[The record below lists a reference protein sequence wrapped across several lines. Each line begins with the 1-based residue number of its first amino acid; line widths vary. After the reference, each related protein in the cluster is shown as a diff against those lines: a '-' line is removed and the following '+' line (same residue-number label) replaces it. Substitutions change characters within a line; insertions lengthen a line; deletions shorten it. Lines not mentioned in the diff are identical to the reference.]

1 MANPEHLAKL
11 LESVGAWNDW
21 RKANTGVVPDLNGAD
36 LRGADLAGANLN
48 GVNLRGA
55 DFIWADLHSASLI
68 GACLGLAILRVAN
81 LVEADLRRADLR
93 GADLDGALLNGA
105 NLTEANLSNA
115 KLTGADFTGADS
127 EHLAKLKEGA
137 EAWNNWRKANPEIVP
152 DLHNANL
159 VGANVVGANLYAAN
173 LQRASLA
180 GANLNGADL
189 RRAKLALADLRAA
202 DLHGAD
208 LGWATLTGT
217 QLGEADLRS
226 AGLRGADLYGALL
239 NGAYLGEAN
248 LSNANLVGANLIG
261 ADLTRARICFTAFGD
276 NDLSDVRGL
285 ETVHHDGPSTIG
297 IDTIYRSQGKIPLA
311 FLRGAGVPD
320 NFIEY
325 MGSLT
330 GKALEFY
337 SCFISYSTKDQEFAD
352 RLYADLQN
360 KGVRCWFAPHD
371 IQAGKKIHEQIEEAI
386 RRYERLLLIL
396 SPNSMNSE
404 WVKTEI
410 RKARKRERTEKK
422 RVLFPVRLVS
432 FEAIRDWELFD
443 ADEGKDLAVEIREY
457 FIPDFS
463 DWK

>member
-1 MANPEHLAKL
+1 MANSEHLARI
-11 LESVGAWNDW
+11 LENVGAWNDW
-21 RKANTGVVPDLNGAD
+21 RKANAETVPGLREADLGRAHLSLANLSRAELNGAN
-36 LRGADLAGANLN
+36 LLGADLSGANLSRAN
-48 GVNLRGA
+48 LGGANLSGV
-55 DFIWADLHSASLI
+55 D
-68 GACLGLAILRVAN
+68 LRVAN
-81 LVEADLRRADLR
+81 L
-93 GADLDGALLNGA
+93 
-105 NLTEANLSNA
+105 TE
-115 KLTGADFTGADS
+115 
-127 EHLAKLKEGA
+127 
-137 EAWNNWRKANPEIVP
+137 
-152 DLHNANL
+152 
-159 VGANVVGANLYAAN
+159 
-173 LQRASLA
+173 
-180 GANLNGADL
+180 
-189 RRAKLALADLRAA
+189 A

-208 LGWATLTGT
+208 LSAAFLI
-217 QLGEADLRS
+217 EANLIR
-226 AGLRGADLYGALL
+226 ANLLGADLSDA
-239 NGAYLGEAN
+239 
-248 LSNANLVGANLIG
+248 
-261 ADLTRARICFTAFGD
+261 FTGYTTFGY
-276 NDLSDVRGL
+276 NDLSDVKGL

-297 IDTIYRSQGKIPLA
+297 IDTIYRSHGNIPLA

-352 RLYADLQN
+352 RLHADLQN

-371 IQAGKKIHEQIEEAI
+371 IQAGKKIHEQIDEAI

-396 SPNSMNSE
+396 SPNSMDSE

-457 FIPDFS
+457 YIPDFS
-463 DWK
+463 DWKNHDSYAKGFQNLLRDLKTEGSKAA